1 MIDKSLEELNDD
13 LSKYEY
19 RAVAI
24 TRDGNTI
31 IPHGDD
37 KLKDNDLVY
46 VITNKKDVEE
56 LMKFSGKEMF
66 DIRDIMILGGSRI
79 GKTTAKELG
88 GHHSI
93 KLIELDRAKSYR
105 LSNFLNNA
113 LVINGD
119 GRDMNLLMEEGLAKM
134 DAFVAVT
141 GNSETNILSCIFAK
155 RMGVKKTIA
164 EVENMD
170 YITLAENMGIDA
182 IINKK
187 VITAS
192 RIFRFTKSEEVAS
205 ITCLS
210 GTEAEV
216 MEFVAQ
222 PDSRITKGPLSDIG
236 FPKTSIVGGVI
247 RANTSFIA
255 NGDTV
260 IKPYDKVVVFTLPA
274 SMSKLGK
281 FFN

>member
-1 MIDKSLEELNDD
+1 
-13 LSKYEY
+13 
-19 RAVAI
+19 
-24 TRDGNTI
+24 
-31 IPHGDD
+31 
-37 KLKDNDLVY
+37 
-46 VITNKKDVEE
+46 
-56 LMKFSGKEMF
+56 
-66 DIRDIMILGGSRI
+66 
-79 GKTTAKELG
+79 
-88 GHHSI
+88 
-93 KLIELDRAKSYR
+93 
-105 LSNFLNNA
+105 
-113 LVINGD
+113 
-119 GRDMNLLMEEGLAKM
+119 
-134 DAFVAVT
+134 
-141 GNSETNILSCIFAK
+141 
-155 RMGVKKTIA
+155 MGVKKTIA